1 MQWNSMGKRSARLG
15 SPASAE
21 SRFSCLVELRTCPP
35 ALGFARVEIP
45 GEREDEMRA
54 ERLRH
59 GIPIP
64 PVTLESLRRL
74 GRKLGVPTDELA
86 VLAAS
91 EHG

>member
-1 MQWNSMGKRSARLG
+1 
-15 SPASAE
+15 
-21 SRFSCLVELRTCPP
+21 
-35 ALGFARVEIP
+35 VEIP